1 MVFVYLCGND
11 EKGKTTLCEQFKKTT
26 KKKPKHWSTI
36 EAQYGRDDIG
46 KRQWNKLQFW
56 EKVIGDHYSLMQ
68 SCQNNEEVYSG
79 HVDKGGNTNTEASHP
94 DGEQRK
100 AIHVILHG
108 IIDILADASSNL
120 TGDQISS
127 LIRNKPEVWNL
138 TKQCQ
143 ASLVCLLLV
152 NSDDTG
158 RVDTKDARTNMAEY
172 KNIIERYHVPYVG
185 LSHNDGRID
194 VLIKAFK
201 HYSMPI
207 VTSNLVTKKKTGRR
221 RPPYNDSEKEFP
233 TTNFLFNKPRRM
245 NDTRI
250 SIRAINIK
258 ETEYDND
265 WVIIPQGRT
274 NRFMTRY
281 PLADDKLIQLY
292 FHISVRSERV
302 QNMLLNGVTVN
313 GENYS
318 FLGCSSEGLKFRRCF
333 MWKGTEDQVMAIIKA
348 NGDFDQNVVSKRMAR
363 FGLLFSEVLM
373 THIEINNEQMKTI
386 EDIESDCKRYNFTD
400 GCGWIGLQM
409 AKRATKEI
417 NNIDG
422 IHLDE
427 NAPPSVFKIRLQGY
441 KGVLALHKE
450 IPGNTICVRPSMK
463 KFSTTSHPLLGVC
476 DYSKPFTFG
485 HLNQQY
491 ITLLSGLGVEDD
503 VFHELQTSH
512 FKQVKEMC
520 SNPEAAIRIL
530 QWQKQSDLA
539 ESMMTI
545 QKIDQ
550 QHVSENILR
559 RIKKLQAKLSLSSEK
574 LKILVPES
582 RYIFGVC
589 DPYGILEYGQCF
601 VRVTS
606 RGDGLIDTISG
617 AVVVCKTPCYLLG
630 DVRVLQAISE
640 RENPKVSKLNHLADC
655 IVFPVRGLRPHP
667 NEIAGSDLDGDTF
680 FVSWD
685 ERLIPRTVYLPYD
698 YPSARSKPESSV
710 TIQKMIM
717 YFSNQNL
724 VQTITRTVAKF
735 FRYWCDTEG
744 IQSEKCQ
751 QLGMLFSRVIDS
763 AKTGAPTKIPET
775 LQPKQPCMTTA
786 SKYIWQTME
795 ECAKDFRLQF
805 IKGFDSDVDSGLLS
819 DISDDFVKDILEEHQ
834 SKLTEIEKFNF
845 AWAHSNSLTNA
856 DEDTCDVFMKKFV
869 QFIDFSQFTASQK
882 RHLAFHGIP
891 IDTMMNALS
900 RSRILSGSDLAWFSM
915 HLSITPWKFY
925 FRKENNELDWFY
937 LTKALTGFNNTCLM
951 VGIPDDVVIVLEFHD
966 KCHVGL
972 EQSITPGSISA
983 LFYSKKF
990 GYRYRYIIGADYYL
1004 DLTDQILQIYRN
1016 KERSNTFVWLKETGL
1031 KRDTGFLLFGEI
1043 INTLSVDL
1051 SRFHRNIYN
1060 NEKPHPLLN
1069 KAQLTR
1075 VEVFVENDDENITP
1089 YFDIIESY
1097 GEFPFEHEEQEE
1109 CDDDEN
1115 IIDPFNILSQRLTPF
1130 EDDLSL
1136 EEVQDYLKRAAG
1148 QCNIHDFNHLIMKIK
1163 DEDGMDNNIREC
1175 LLANAI
1181 VLLEN
1186 VIQKTIPH
1194 EIPTEI
1200 RDCFGFCVSVEK
1212 LAKHIGTRIRLAE
1225 LLTRL
1230 NLSDI
1235 ATQFLYLDALETK
1248 ITTRI
1253 FLDIL
1258 KNWQLFWYLDITIAN
1273 QFIDGITRI
1282 AFKNVAI
1289 GPIESSVTEMQDMRR
1304 KKYIFHFGRLH
1315 CLALIQEMDKLK
1327 VQFTKSSS
1335 HLLSPTGVQNLK
1347 IDSSNTG
1354 YIMSLYSTSALSY
1367 IPRIYEGQYVTVAR
1381 QIDIRRRPSYT
1392 SCCLIAQVQ
1401 SVTHAPFRVE
1411 LNIQGNV
1418 PDMIKRGIASK
1429 QMRFWRCDAIAN
1441 LITYER
1447 VLDAFNI
1454 QGQDVLKYSKIPLLS
1469 VLTEPSFHVG
1479 RSLLC
1484 SEHAAQD
1491 ILYERNT
1498 DNTPCSERED
1508 VRFKRKQFL
1517 SELNPKQELAVQMA
1531 ISQIVTC
1538 IQGPPG
1544 TGKTTVACNTIRAII
1559 NINKTKRF
1567 KKHKSV
1573 LVVAETNN
1581 AIDNIARK
1589 LRNKV
1594 LFVRL
1599 GTADGIA
1606 ADLYDITLEGQ
1617 VDRIA
1622 QLESRRSMVQ
1632 DRNKQMKRNTTLY
1645 QDVLDK
1651 FDVVLT
1657 TCAGSGDKL
1666 LEMYSFDFVLV
1677 DEATYTT
1684 ETTLLCSLVHGCK
1697 HLVMIGDPN
1706 QLSPYIAQPRER
1718 LPDNDLPDVTEL
1730 SQTLFHR
1737 LYKSDLCTCVQLN
1750 VQYRMHPELLKFP
1763 SAEFYDNQLISDDST
1778 THMPAVIFPWPNQSK
1793 PFCFINTNG
1802 IEKMKGSSYCNGN
1815 EAKLVSDVVD
1825 ILLNVKDADMDVFSK
1840 SISPNV
1846 QKLSV
1851 KDITVLTFYQGQVT
1865 TIKDTINARVTVN
1878 TIDGYQGCE
1887 NDVIVASTV
1896 RANMQGVLGFSEDRN
1911 RLNVLFTRAKRAL
1924 IIIGNKETIRTA
1936 ETWRKWLNDA
1946 PEISSKDLEISPD
1959 RKMNFSWQY
1968 DKPYTKSVSGK
1979 KTRQKKKFTYMY

>member
-1 MVFVYLCGND
+1 MKIDIMEFNFRNSEFLFLFFV
-11 EKGKTTLCEQFKKTT
+11 Q
-26 KKKPKHWSTI
+26 
-36 EAQYGRDDIG
+36 
-46 KRQWNKLQFW
+46 
-56 EKVIGDHYSLMQ
+56 MQ
-68 SCQNNEEVYSG
+68 SCQINEDVCSA
-79 HVDKGGNTNTEASHP
+79 HVDQGGNTNTESSNP
-94 DGEQRK
+94 GGEQRK
-100 AIHVILHG
+100 AIQVVVHG
-108 IIDILADASSNL
+108 IIDILADASPNL
-120 TGDQISS
+120 TSDHIYS
-127 LIRNKPEVWNL
+127 LVKNKPEVWAL
-138 TKQCQ
+138 IKQCQ
-143 ASLVCLLLV
+143 TSLVCLLLV

-158 RVDTKDARTNMAEY
+158 RVDTKDAKKNMAEY
-172 KNIIERYHVPYVG
+172 KNIIERHHVPYIG
-185 LSHNDGRID
+185 LSHNDGKVD
-194 VLIKAFK
+194 VLINAFK
-201 HYSMPI
+201 NYSMPL
-207 VTSNLVTKKKTGRR
+207 VTSNLITKKKTGRK
-221 RPPYNDSEKEFP
+221 RPPYSESEKENP
-233 TTNFLFNKPRRM
+233 TTNFLFNKPRRI
-245 NDTRI
+245 NDARI
-250 SIRAINIK
+250 SIRTINIK

-265 WVIIPQGRT
+265 WIIIPKGRT

-281 PLADDKLIQLY
+281 PSADDNLIQLY

-313 GENYS
+313 GEKYS

-333 MWKGTEDQVMAIIKA
+333 MWKGMEDEVIAIIKE

-373 THIEINNEQMKTI
+373 TRIEINNEQIQTI
-386 EDIESDCKRYNFTD
+386 EDIESDCRRYNFTD
-400 GCGWIGLQM
+400 GCGWIDLHM
-409 AKRATKEI
+409 AKRLTKEI

-463 KFSTTSHPLLGVC
+463 KFATTSHPRLGVC
-476 DYSKPFTFG
+476 DYSKQFTFG

-503 VFHELQTSH
+503 VFHDLQISH
-512 FKQVKEMC
+512 FKQVQEMC

-539 ESMMTI
+539 ESVMTT
-545 QKIDQ
+545 QKMDQ
-550 QHVSENILR
+550 LSESVLR
-559 RIKKLQAKLSLSSEK
+559 RIKKVQANFSLRSEK

-601 VRVTS
+601 VRITS
-606 RGDGLIDTISG
+606 KGDGLIDTISG

-685 ERLIPRTVYLPYD
+685 ERLIPRTMYPPYD

-710 TIQKMIM
+710 TIPKMIM

-724 VQTITRTVAKF
+724 AQTITRTVAKY

-744 IQSEKCQ
+744 IKSEKCQ
-751 QLGMLFSRVIDS
+751 QLGMLFSRVIDA

-775 LQPKQPCMTTA
+775 LQPNPTCMTPA
-786 SKYIWQTME
+786 STYTWQVME
-795 ECAKDFRLQF
+795 ERGKDFRLQF
-805 IKGFDSDVDSGLLS
+805 IKGFDSDAGNDFLG

-856 DEDTCDVFMKKFV
+856 EEDTCDVFMKKFV
-869 QFIDFSQFTASQK
+869 QFIDFSQFTTSQK
-882 RHLAFHGIP
+882 RHLVYHGIH

-900 RSRILSGSDLAWFSM
+900 RSRLLSGSDLAWFSM
-915 HLSITPWKFY
+915 DLSITPWKFY

-951 VGIPDDVVIVLEFHD
+951 IGIPDDVVIVLEFHD

-1043 INTLSVDL
+1043 VNTLSVDL

-1089 YFDIIESY
+1089 YFDIMESY

-1115 IIDPFNILSQRLTPF
+1115 IVDPLSILSQRLTPF
-1130 EDDLSL
+1130 EDNLPL
-1136 EEVQDYLKRAAG
+1136 EGVQDYLQRAAE
-1148 QCNIHDFNHLIMKIK
+1148 QCNIHDFKHLIIK
-1163 DEDGMDNNIREC
+1163 LRDEDGMDKNIREYI
-1175 LLANAI
+1175 LDNII

-1186 VIQKTIPH
+1186 IIQKTAPH

-1200 RDCFGFCVSVEK
+1200 RDCLDFCVYLEK
-1212 LAKHIGTRIRLAE
+1212 LAKNIRTQIRLAE

-1230 NLSDI
+1230 NMSDT
-1235 ATQFLYLDALETK
+1235 ATSFLYLDKLKDE

-1258 KNWQLFWYLDITIAN
+1258 KSWQLFWYLDISVGN
-1273 QFIDGITRI
+1273 QFIDGVTRM
-1282 AFKNVAI
+1282 AVQNVAL
-1289 GPIESSVTEMQDMRR
+1289 GSTESSEAELQDMRR
-1304 KKYIFHFGRLH
+1304 KKYIFNFGRLH

-1327 VQFTKSSS
+1327 VQLSKSSNQ
-1335 HLLSPTGVQNLK
+1335 LLSPTGVQNLK
-1347 IDSSNTG
+1347 IDSSKTG
-1354 YIMSLYSTSALSY
+1354 DILSLYSTSALSY
-1367 IPRIYEGQYVTVAR
+1367 IPKIYEGQYVTVAR
-1381 QIDIRRRPSYT
+1381 QIDIRQRTCYT
-1392 SCCLIAQVQ
+1392 SCCLIAQVL

-1411 LNIQGNV
+1411 LKIQGNV
-1418 PDMIKRGIASK
+1418 PDMIKRSIASK
-1429 QMRFWRCDAIAN
+1429 QTRFWRCDAIAN
-1441 LITYER
+1441 LIMYER
-1447 VLDAFNI
+1447 VLDAFQI
-1454 QGQDVLKYSKIPLLS
+1454 LGREVLKDSKIPLLS
-1469 VLTEPSFHVG
+1469 ILTEPNCHAG
-1479 RSLLC
+1479 NSLLC

-1498 DNTPCSERED
+1498 DKTLDLMSED
-1508 VRFKRKQFL
+1508 VRFKKGPFR

-1544 TGKTTVACNTIRAII
+1544 TGKTTVACNIIRTIIK
-1559 NINKTKRF
+1559 INKNKRF
-1567 KKHKSV
+1567 KKHKSA

-1599 GTADGIA
+1599 GTTDGIA
-1606 ADLYDITLEGQ
+1606 PDLYDVSLEGQ

-1622 QLESRRSMVQ
+1622 QLEARRSTFQ
-1632 DRNKQMKRNTTLY
+1632 DRNEQTKRNTVLY
-1645 QDVLDK
+1645 KDVLDK

-1706 QLSPYIAQPRER
+1706 QLSPYLAQPRAR
-1718 LPDNDLPDVTEL
+1718 LPDNDLPDVTDL

-1737 LYKSDLCTCVQLN
+1737 LYKSDLCTRIQLN

-1763 SAEFYDNQLISDDST
+1763 SDEFYDNQLISDDST

-1802 IEKMKGSSYCNGN
+1802 IEKMKGSSYCNEN

-1825 ILLNVKDADMDVFSK
+1825 ILLNVKDTDMDLFSK

-1851 KDITVLTFYQGQVT
+1851 KDITVLTFYQRQVA
-1865 TIKDTINARVTVN
+1865 TIKDTIKARVTVH
-1878 TIDGYQGCE
+1878 TVDGYQGCE

-1896 RANMQGVLGFSEDRN
+1896 RANKQGLLGFSEDRN

-1924 IIIGNKETIRTA
+1924 IIIGNKDTLRTS
-1936 ETWRKWLNDA
+1936 ETWRKWLNDS
-1946 PEISSKDLEISPD
+1946 PEIGSKDIEISSDKKI
-1959 RKMNFSWQY
+1959 NFSWQY
-1968 DKPYTKSVSGK
+1968 DKIYTKSVSGK
-1979 KTRQKKKFTYMY
+1979 KTRQKKKFTY